1 MKKEDLFDYN
11 PASSTILGL
20 YRSPVR
26 GGRVTGNVYPQNGP
40 HPGANLFYLE
50 LTQRFQ
56 SGGRRLATAHNQQ

>member
-11 PASSTILGL
+11 HASSTILGL
-20 YRSPVR
+20 YTSPVR
-26 GGRVTGNVYPQNGP
+26 GGRVAANGYPQNGP

-56 SGGRRLATAHNQQ
+56 SGGQRLTTAHNEQ